1 MGKYQILL
9 KMQDEWISPIAWS
22 PLDAYRGSGRLRL
35 KNNLPF
41 RSRMK
46 TVKYTEEQRK
56 ERRATRNK
64 NYYTK
69 NKEFWSE
76 YNGSTFSV
84 YVLSGFANNM
94 VWVGV
99 TRTFKRHLAEH
110 KKTFGDSI
118 TAEVLFTIE
127 KDLTSENQADLLTL
141 LARRYSPRCLNAVKT
156 SDTDFSQVEER
167 LKPIM
172 SELSVEKQNM
182 LKIDCVP
189 PA

>member
-1 MGKYQILL
+1 MLEK
-9 KMQDEWISPIAWS
+9 WISPIAWS
-22 PLDAYRGSGRLRL
+22 PLDEFRGSGHLRL

-56 ERRATRNK
+56 ERRVTRNK

-69 NKEFWSE
+69 NKEFWTE

-94 VWVGV
+94 VWIGV
-99 TRTFKRHLAEH
+99 TRTLKRHLAEH
-110 KKTFGDSI
+110 KKTFGEGI

-127 KDLTSENQADLLTL
+127 KDLTPENQADLLAL
-141 LARRYSPRCLNAVKT
+141 LARKYSSRCLNAVKT

-167 LKPIM
+167 MKPIL
-172 SELSVEKQNM
+172 SELSAENQNI

-189 PA
+189 A